1 MSKTK
6 KKTSFGKILLW
17 IIGIFIALQIM
28 SDGEFAEELFDL
40 FETEDAYYT
49 TQPPQSNVVRRAY
62 LGVSTQDAPEGGGAA
77 VTKVVAGSP
86 AEEAGIQVGDIVVAV
101 GETSVGS
108 AKDLSVAMILQDPW
122 QTQTV
127 VVLRGGEQLTLQVTF
142 GEKFVEINLGT
153 NQTTTP
159 QGGNQSGG
167 NQSGGDQQGGNQS
180 QGGDQQQGGNQSGGS
195 SGDSGSSGGVEAPA
209 VPEVERLPNVP
220 AELQEHVFLG
230 ARSHGACDTFEGNV
244 KMLVV
249 FVDDPRYR
257 WTGGEIE
264 QAKNEITA
272 TANRMMGDAATYGVS
287 LNLSVEFTTATS
299 SVNLVREEYNNWVD
313 SALTSMGLPTDRN
326 QTCMTLESRYGV
338 SEVPIVFLANQDGRS
353 FASAVSGGTTTREFS
368 IIYDDTAAV
377 YHEVCHIF
385 GAKDFYFP
393 AEVKGLAN
401 TYLPES
407 IMVNSGTGTVDS
419 LTAYLIGWTDTL
431 SSEALS
437 FLQSTSYLTVE
448 YLSEQKAIDSYTGYV
463 ENRRSDDGSYTGYLV
478 NGVRHGQGTFRWDDG
493 AVYEGNWSHGKRDGY
508 GKMTTASGD
517 VYEGPFVD
525 GKRHGEGTYRWAD
538 GAYYTGAWVE
548 NQRTGN
554 GVMVYSSG
562 SRYEGQ
568 FVNGTPHGTGTYT
581 WTDGARYVGS
591 YVDGQRHG
599 QGKMKYSDGAVY
611 EGNWAGGKRN
621 GQGTMVYANGNRYTG
636 DWVENKRTGQG
647 TFLWASGDKYT
658 GDWVEDQRTGQG
670 TFLWASG
677 GSHTGA
683 FSNGTCHGYGKR
695 VYQDGGI
702 YEGNWVDGKRTGQGT
717 YTWTG
722 GDRYTGEWVENQR
735 TGYGVYAW
743 TDGSRYEGYF
753 LNGKRHGQGTLTYAD
768 GRVRSGTWNNGEFVG

>member
-1 MSKTK
+1 MSRTGSK
-6 KKTSFGKILLW
+6 KKVSFGKILLW
-17 IIGIFIALQIM
+17 IIGIFIALQIIT
-28 SDGEFAEELFDL
+28 DGEFAEELFDL

-159 QGGNQSGG
+159 QGGNQQGG
-167 NQSGGDQQGGNQS
+167 NQQGGNQS

-195 SGDSGSSGGVEAPA
+195 SGDSGSSGSVEAPA

-568 FVNGTPHGTGTYT
+568 FVNGKLHGTGTYT

-591 YVDGQRHG
+591 YVDGLRHG

-670 TFLWASG
+670 T
-677 GSHTGA
+677 
-683 FSNGTCHGYGKR
+683 
-695 VYQDGGI
+695 
-702 YEGNWVDGKRTGQGT
+702 

>member
-1 MSKTK
+1 MSRTGSK
-6 KKTSFGKILLW
+6 KKVSFGKILLW

-108 AKDLSVAMILQDPW
+108 AKDLSIAMILQDPW

-159 QGGNQSGG
+159 QGGNQ
-167 NQSGGDQQGGNQS
+167 QGGNQS
-180 QGGDQQQGGNQSGGS
+180 QGGDQQQGGNQSG
-195 SGDSGSSGGVEAPA
+195 DSGSSGSVEAPA

-463 ENRRSDDGSYTGYLV
+463 ENRRSDTGSYTGYLV

-568 FVNGTPHGTGTYT
+568 FVNGKLHGTGTYT

-591 YVDGQRHG
+591 YVDGLRHG

-670 TFLWASG
+670 T
-677 GSHTGA
+677 
-683 FSNGTCHGYGKR
+683 
-695 VYQDGGI
+695 
-702 YEGNWVDGKRTGQGT
+702 

>member
-1 MSKTK
+1 MSRTGSK
-6 KKTSFGKILLW
+6 KKVSFGKILLW
-17 IIGIFIALQIM
+17 IIGIFIALQIIT
-28 SDGEFAEELFDL
+28 DGEFAEELFDL

-108 AKDLSVAMILQDPW
+108 AKDLSIAMILQDPW

-159 QGGNQSGG
+159 QGGNQQGG
-167 NQSGGDQQGGNQS
+167 NQQGGNQS

-463 ENRRSDDGSYTGYLV
+463 ENRRSDTGSYTGYLV
-478 NGVRHGQGTFRWDDG
+478 NGVRHGQGTFSWDDG
-493 AVYEGNWSHGKRDGY
+493 GVYEGNWSHGKRDGY

-538 GAYYTGAWVE
+538 GAIYTGAWVE

-568 FVNGTPHGTGTYT
+568 FVNGKLHGTGTYT

-591 YVDGQRHG
+591 FVDGLRHG

-670 TFLWASG
+670 T
-677 GSHTGA
+677 
-683 FSNGTCHGYGKR
+683 
-695 VYQDGGI
+695 
-702 YEGNWVDGKRTGQGT
+702 

>member
-1 MSKTK
+1 MSRTGSK
-6 KKTSFGKILLW
+6 KKGSFGKILLW
-17 IIGIFIALQIM
+17 IAVIFVVLQI
-28 SDGEFAEELFDL
+28 STDGEFAEELFDL
-40 FETEDAYYT
+40 FETEDPYYT

-62 LGVSTQDAPEGGGAA
+62 LGVSTEDAPEGGAA
-77 VTKVVAGSP
+77 VTEVAAGSP

-101 GETSVGS
+101 GEQTVGTV
-108 AKDLSVAMILQDPW
+108 KDLTIALILYDPW

-127 VVLRGGEQLTLQVTF
+127 VVLRGGEQVALSVTF
-142 GEKFVEINLGT
+142 GERFVEINPGT
-153 NQTTTP
+153 TQTTTP
-159 QGGNQSGG
+159 QGG
-167 NQSGGDQQGGNQS
+167 S
-180 QGGDQQQGGNQSGGS
+180 QTGGDQQQGGSQTGGDQSGSS
-195 SGDSGSSGGVEAPA
+195 SGDSGSAGGVEVPA
-209 VPEVERLPNVP
+209 VPQSNRLPNVP
-220 AELQEHVFLG
+220 AELQEHVLL
-230 ARSHGACDTFEGNV
+230 RSRGWGACDAFEGNV

-272 TANRMMGDAATYGVS
+272 TANRIMGDAASYGTS
-287 LNLSVEFTTATS
+287 LNLSVEFTMATS

-313 SALTSMGLPTDRN
+313 SALTSMGLSTDRN
-326 QTCMTLESRYGV
+326 QTCLTLESRYGV

-353 FASAVSGGTTTREFS
+353 FASAVSGGTTTREFAV
-368 IIYDDTAAV
+368 IYDDTAAV

-393 AEVKGLAN
+393 AEVKQLAN
-401 TYLPES
+401 THLPNS

-463 ENRRSDDGSYTGYLV
+463 ENRRADDGSYTGYLV
-478 NGVRHGQGTFRWDDG
+478 NGVRHGQGTFSWDDG

-508 GKMTTASGD
+508 GKMTFANGD

-538 GAYYTGAWVE
+538 GGSYTGAFVDG
-548 NQRTGN
+548 QRTGN

-562 SRYEGQ
+562 NRYEGP
-568 FVNGTPHGTGTYT
+568 FVNGKPHGAGTYT
-581 WTDGARYVGS
+581 WTDGASYVGG
-591 YVDGQRHG
+591 YVDGLRHG

-621 GQGTMVYANGNRYTG
+621 GQGTMVYVGGDSYTGAFVENQRHGEGTYRWANGNSYTG
-636 DWVENKRTGQG
+636 GWVEN
-647 TFLWASGDKYT
+647 
-658 GDWVEDQRTGQG
+658 QRTGQG
-670 TFLWASG
+670 TYTWASG
-677 GSHTGA
+677 GSHTGT
-683 FSNGTCHGYGKR
+683 FSNGVCQGYGKR

-717 YTWTG
+717 YYWTN
-722 GDRYTGEWVENQR
+722 GDKYTGDWVENQR
-735 TGYGVYAW
+735 TGYGVYTWA
-743 TDGSRYEGYF
+743 DGSRYEGQF
-753 LNGKRHGQGTLTYAD
+753 ADGKRHGQGTLTYAD

>member
-1 MSKTK
+1 MSRTGSK
-6 KKTSFGKILLW
+6 KKVSFGKILLW

-108 AKDLSVAMILQDPW
+108 AKDLSIAMILQDPW

-159 QGGNQSGG
+159 QGGNQ
-167 NQSGGDQQGGNQS
+167 QGGNQS
-180 QGGDQQQGGNQSGGS
+180 QGGDQQLGGNQSGGS
-195 SGDSGSSGGVEAPA
+195 SGDSGASGGVEAPA

-463 ENRRSDDGSYTGYLV
+463 ENRRSDTG
-478 NGVRHGQGTFRWDDG
+478 
-493 AVYEGNWSHGKRDGY
+493 
-508 GKMTTASGD
+508 
-517 VYEGPFVD
+517 
-525 GKRHGEGTYRWAD
+525 
-538 GAYYTGAWVE
+538 
-548 NQRTGN
+548 
-554 GVMVYSSG
+554 
-562 SRYEGQ
+562 
-568 FVNGTPHGTGTYT
+568 
-581 WTDGARYVGS
+581 
-591 YVDGQRHG
+591 
-599 QGKMKYSDGAVY
+599 
-611 EGNWAGGKRN
+611 
-621 GQGTMVYANGNRYTG
+621 RYTG
-636 DWVENKRTGQG
+636 
-647 TFLWASGDKYT
+647 
-658 GDWVEDQRTGQG
+658 
-670 TFLWASG
+670 
-677 GSHTGA
+677 
-683 FSNGTCHGYGKR
+683 
-695 VYQDGGI
+695 
-702 YEGNWVDGKRTGQGT
+702 
-717 YTWTG
+717 
-722 GDRYTGEWVENQR
+722 
-735 TGYGVYAW
+735 
-743 TDGSRYEGYF
+743 
-753 LNGKRHGQGTLTYAD
+753 
-768 GRVRSGTWNNGEFVG
+768 

>member
-1 MSKTK
+1 MSRTGSK
-6 KKTSFGKILLW
+6 KKVSFGKILLW

-108 AKDLSVAMILQDPW
+108 AKDLSIAMILQDPW

-159 QGGNQSGG
+159 QGGNQQGG
-167 NQSGGDQQGGNQS
+167 NQQGGNQS
-180 QGGDQQQGGNQSGGS
+180 QGGDQQQGGNQSG
-195 SGDSGSSGGVEAPA
+195 DSGSSGSVEAPA

-568 FVNGTPHGTGTYT
+568 FVNGKLHGTGTYT

-591 YVDGQRHG
+591 YVDGLRHG

-670 TFLWASG
+670 T
-677 GSHTGA
+677 
-683 FSNGTCHGYGKR
+683 
-695 VYQDGGI
+695 
-702 YEGNWVDGKRTGQGT
+702 